1 MNEDEGGIE
10 LTDAVLRLK
19 RAFEDK
25 SIDAMRQLF
34 TPQPHLNF
42 DGRFHTLPQLLES
55 MRTLFEAVDQTY
67 LDVVGTRRVETDE
80 DTMFAVFDVDV
91 AWIDKKD
98 WMERTQKVVLSLET
112 VRDPKTRELLIA
124 GLSATTLQDHGGPD
138 DDHRPPPPGD
148 GGDGGDGGGRDED
161 EGGIWY

>member
-25 SIDAMRQLF
+25 SIDAMRALF
-34 TPQPHLNF
+34 TGNPHINV
-42 DGRFHTLPQLLES
+42 DGRFHTLPQFLES
-55 MRTLFEAVDQTY
+55 MQALFEAVDQTY
-67 LDVVGTRRVETDE
+67 LDVVGTRRVESDE
-80 DTMFAVFDVDV
+80 DRMFAVFDLDV

-112 VRDPKTRELLIA
+112 VRDPKTRQLAVA
-124 GLSATTLQDHGGPD
+124 GMSATTLHDHGGEHPKE
-138 DDHRPPPPGD
+138 PPPNPPPGD
-148 GGDGGDGGGRDED
+148 GGGGGDRDGED
-161 EGGIWY
+161 EGIWY